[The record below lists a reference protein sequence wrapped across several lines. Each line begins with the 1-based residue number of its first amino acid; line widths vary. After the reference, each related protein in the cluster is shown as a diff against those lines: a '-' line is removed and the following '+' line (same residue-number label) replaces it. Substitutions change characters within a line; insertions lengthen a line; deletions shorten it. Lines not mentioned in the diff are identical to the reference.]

1 MSSHVLTQNIYS
13 GDVDGARED
22 IFRFL
27 TYKSYVKVIYFDGW
41 DGFGA
46 SAVLRS
52 IAAVLPSRKTT
63 PELCFDRIIY
73 IDCSEWK
80 NRRAMQRAIAEGLE
94 LGSSVMAA
102 LDEQDEEDDFN
113 EVDES
118 SRNEIG
124 SVGKVIDQT
133 LRDTKLMIIFL
144 NGSDEEVDVGIP
156 LTRYGNNVMIWTF
169 SRRCMDMNHD
179 RSRVENKLKYTH
191 AILGFYGSIKYL
203 SWSLFRGLLHQEA
216 ATIVARNPCML
227 DINPTIVADC
237 CLYELCLHY
246 NFHMA
251 TNFDWVSHASNYWV
265 CDAVIQGYKAR
276 DISNAL
282 HREINW
288 KCSDAS
294 LLDGV
299 LNRFMKPSGTP
310 FLIINDDAVYEEGP
324 YRWISVT
331 SRNIFD
337 KMTSRNRKV
346 HGMQTIT
353 AATSSF
359 FLAFK
364 RSDHPPT
371 LPNVLF
377 EHSGKLGVLVLKCC
391 AFDFALP
398 PFLKCCSLRFLGL
411 DNCTNDKTGEE
422 EDHTEWAYLY
432 NLSVLDLRYTEWN
445 EILSEEKMDLMTNI
459 RELNIEGVR
468 GWQYTANL
476 QRRLPNLQRLRII
489 KPTCQWKTSEDFDN
503 SFIDKPSIE
512 ILDLSGNTDMEILP
526 ASLSR
531 ASSLRLL
538 VLDGCHGLENIG
550 GLPSS
555 LESFSFNG
563 HGPASQWAQ
572 TVELPP
578 KQFLSS
584 TTKGNKDIRTSKIS
598 FQGCTQLKNL
608 FLCWL
613 PNLVELDLSETAI
626 KVLNFNNMVV
636 QVPMLKRLYLIGC
649 KLLRAIIWSGE
660 SGSNIKLGL
669 ELVCIDTRAGIV
681 CARPSIN
688 RTKSFRLEVH
698 VVAMDARLTRS
709 LKGLLWPY
717 LERET
722 PEDVLRPNA
731 PRRTAP
737 PLYYYNI
744 HVTSSPVY
752 DGFAQLDATNKNEI
766 CHDDQDSSQ
775 QIIPTGLYG
784 DVLSMVSD
792 PPMQAFP
799 QPPTTQLDRHIEIA
813 KGSCYVEKE
822 LNGDLGRLMGY
833 YSESLHVHDVSI
845 RVIVLH
851 DRTYGCPFLRWCR
864 VERCPKL
871 DTVFLVSD
879 GFLMV
884 ETLWA
889 SDLLMAR
896 SICSFTPNHVY
907 SYIYGSFKKL
917 QHLHLRSCPSL
928 QFVLP
933 VFVSSF
939 PTLKTLHIIHC
950 GDLLHIFELDK
961 KYAHAHNIIH
971 NGVLFPNLTTIHL
984 HDLPKLQQICEVKMM
999 APALETIKIRGC
1011 WSMRRLP
1018 SVGGHGRGEK
1028 KPTVEIEKDVW
1039 DALEWDASCR
1049 PDHFEVPVHSRYYK
1063 EKLPRVS
1070 VLR

>member
-1 MSSHVLTQNIYS
+1 MSSHLLTQHIYS
-13 GDVDGARED
+13 TDVDGAREE

-27 TYKSYVKVIYFDGW
+27 KYKSYVKVIYFDGW
-41 DGFGA
+41 DRFGA

-52 IAAVLPSRKTT
+52 IAAVLPSRRTT

-80 NRRAMQRAIAEGLE
+80 NRRAMQRAIAEALE
-94 LGSSVMAA
+94 LDPSVMAS

-124 SVGKVIDQT
+124 IVGQAIDQT
-133 LRDTKLMIIFL
+133 LRDTKLMMIFL

-169 SRRCMDMNHD
+169 SRRCLELNHG
-179 RSRVENKLKYTH
+179 RSRVENKLRYTH
-191 AILGFYGSIKYL
+191 AILGFRDSIKEL
-203 SWSLFRGLLHQEA
+203 SLSQFCGLLHQEA

-237 CLYELCLHY
+237 CLYELFLHY

-265 CDAVIQGYKAR
+265 CDAIIQGYTAR

-288 KCSDAS
+288 KCNDVS

-299 LNRFMKPSGTP
+299 LKWYMEQLMLP
-310 FLIINDDAVYEEGP
+310 FLVINDDVVYKEGP
-324 YRWISVT
+324 YCWISVT
-331 SRNIFD
+331 SRNIEV
-337 KMTSRNRKV
+337 RR
-346 HGMQTIT
+346 MQTIP
-353 AATSSF
+353 AVTSSF
-359 FLAFK
+359 FLAFE

-377 EHSGKLGVLVLKCC
+377 EHSSKLGVLVLKWC

-398 PFLKCCSLRFLGL
+398 PFLKCRSLKFLGL
-411 DNCTNDKTGEE
+411 ENCTDDKTRQGD
-422 EDHTEWAYLY
+422 DHTDWAYLY
-432 NLSVLDLRYTEWN
+432 SLSVLDLRYTEWN
-445 EILSEEKMDLMTNI
+445 QILSEEKMDLMTNI

-468 GWQYTANL
+468 GWQYIANL

-503 SFIDKPSIE
+503 SFIDKPSME
-512 ILDLSGNTDMEILP
+512 ILDLSGNSDMEILP
-526 ASLSR
+526 ASLSTT
-531 ASSLRLL
+531 SSLRLL
-538 VLDGCHGLENIG
+538 VLDGCYGLENVG
-550 GLPSS
+550 GLPLS
-555 LESFSFNG
+555 LEYFSFNG
-563 HGPASQWAQ
+563 HGPASQWTQ

-578 KQFLSS
+578 KQFRSS
-584 TTKGNKDIRTSKIS
+584 TTTGNKDIRVSKIS
-598 FQGCTQLKNL
+598 LQGCTQLKNL

-613 PNLVELDLSETAI
+613 PNLIELDLSETAI
-626 KVLNFNNMVV
+626 KILDFKSMVV
-636 QVPMLKRLYLIGC
+636 QVPRLKRLFLIGC
-649 KLLRAIIWSGE
+649 KHLRAIIWLDE
-660 SGSNIKLGL
+660 SGSKVKSNL
-669 ELVCIDTRAGIV
+669 ELVCIDTRVGIV

-688 RTKSFRLEVH
+688 RIKSFRLQVH

-717 LERET
+717 LKRDT
-722 PEDVLRPNA
+722 PEDVLRPKGWDG
-731 PRRTAP
+731 PSRKGP
-737 PLYYYNI
+737 PKDVYSYNI
-744 HVTSSPVY
+744 HLTSSPVY
-752 DGFAQLDATNKNEI
+752 DGVVQFEATPKNKI
-766 CHDDQDSSQ
+766 GPSDQKSLQ
-775 QIIPTGLYG
+775 QIIPAGPYN

-799 QPPTTQLDRHIEIA
+799 QPPTTQSDRHIEIA
-813 KGSCYVEKE
+813 KGSCYVERE
-822 LNGDLGRLMGY
+822 LNGDLGGLMGY
-833 YSESLHVHDVSI
+833 YTESLHVHDVSI
-845 RVIVLH
+845 RAIVLH
-851 DRTYGCPFLRWCR
+851 DTSVPYGCPFLRWCC

-871 DTVFLVSD
+871 DTVFVLSD
-879 GFLMV
+879 GFIMV

-896 SICSFTPNHVY
+896 WIWSENPNHIY
-907 SYIYGSFKKL
+907 LYIESFQDL

-939 PTLKTLHIIHC
+939 NGLKTLHIIHC
-950 GDLLHIFELDK
+950 GNLVHVFELDK
-961 KYAHAHNIIH
+961 KYANAPHIIH
-971 NGVLFPNLTTIHL
+971 DGVLFPKLTTIHL
-984 HDLPKLQQICEVKMM
+984 HDLPKLQQICEVKMV
-999 APALETIKIRGC
+999 APALESIKIRGC
-1011 WSMRRLP
+1011 WSLRRLP
-1018 SVGGHGRGEK
+1018 SVGARGQGEK
-1028 KPTVEIEKDVW
+1028 KPTIEIENDVW
-1039 DALEWDASCR
+1039 DVLEWDDDHC
-1049 PDHFEVPVHSRYYK
+1049 PDHFEPPVHSRHYK
-1063 EKLPRVS
+1063 ERLPRVS